1 MDDPRGRGGA
11 GGGVSPKKQGYP
23 RRTDRGSPTRGR
35 SQMAI
40 RNIYTLLLILA
51 ICGVAIAPRLCAADP
66 DSTARVAGR
75 LNSISRPFSAASDV
89 AAVQNDP
96 MNYNDL
102 PETPLYYHTLIQN
115 VLAEAPRA
123 ALLEHTRFSH
133 ADLLNRA
140 GRLSHADR
148 SSHVKR
154 RALQALQNVTLAPN
168 RTHRKNPLD
177 GLNYYT
183 GGWNPSSKDYWAS
196 VTWSVVYAPLL
207 GLLWLILGLG
217 IVGFSLLTC
226 LCCRDKWT
234 EMRDPAYAKYT
245 KKDLWVPLGFML
257 LGIVAVLV
265 GFSVMLAG
273 GVQLRNRVYKVTDFM
288 TETVDFT
295 ANVVFNLTKIVETS
309 ASINITNT
317 VIPPAKKAD
326 IESKARVANETATDL
341 QAKTADGIV
350 IINDALRVVTLTFS
364 IIGCIITALCIFAL
378 LFSLLKWAVASNV
391 VVTIIWVV
399 VFFTWCTTAGLIIAY
414 LVNGDTD
421 VALDEVQHSPTMVS
435 AMDKYLHCIPSDKI
449 VNTTRYARYTASTV
463 LTTANTS
470 VATNAPKAFE
480 ALNATS
486 GICVPYGPPP
496 DYTRD
501 MSYCGPGTITFQQMV
516 NGLGAMANSSDVVPE
531 AVKNDLAAAATTLSL
546 LESTIPNVLFLAN
559 CSYVAEIAQFA
570 LNEVQAM
577 VTDFQML
584 WIGFLVITIACMMQA
599 LSMPIYVFRAVRI
612 GNRLADDEAEGLYKA
627 SAVPVA
633 YPAEGEVATAPRLC
647 AADSDSTAH
656 IAARLKG
663 ISRSSLVPDVTASQK
678 FHPEYYHLPD
688 AVLYY
693 DSLIRNA
700 ITQAPRA
707 AILEHARLNHVTRR
721 ALQQILE
728 NVTLAPNRTHRKNPL
743 DGLNYYTGGWDPAN
757 KDYWASVVWSV
768 VYAPLLGLLWL
779 ILGLGIVGFSL
790 LTCLCC
796 RDKWTEM
803 RDPKYAKYTKKDL
816 WVPLGFMLLGIVAVL
831 VGFSVMVAGGVK
843 LHNDVNTVTQYVTE
857 QVDFT
862 ASVIYNL
869 SNIVE
874 TSSSITVANAVIP
887 ADKKADIEAKARK
900 ANETATELQAKTADG
915 INLINNGLRVLSITF
930 YTIGCIITALC
941 ILALLFS
948 LLKWVVASNIFLTLI
963 WVVVF
968 LTWCMTAG
976 LLIAYLVNGDTSVAL
991 EQVQQS
997 PTINSAMDK
1006 YLHCIPSE
1014 KLLNATR
1021 YARYTAAT
1029 VLTTA
1034 NSSVASNAPRVF
1046 KILGVPGGI
1055 CVPYGP
1061 APNFTRDTSLCV
1073 QGETI
1078 LFPQF
1083 VNKLMTTA
1091 GSSALVP
1098 EVVRNDLTATAQTLA
1113 LLESTIPN
1121 VLTLVD
1127 CSYVAN
1133 IAASKVKVVR
1143 NDLTATAQ
1151 TLALLES
1158 TIPNVLTLVDCSYCS
1173 YAQAMITNFQMLWIG
1188 FLVITIACMMQAL
1201 SMPIYVF
1208 RAVRIGDKLSDA
1220 EIEGLYK
1227 ASAVPVA
1234 YPTGGGP
1241 EGQAQANEP
1250 SFAEGSGG
1258 SYYEGESGASYK

>member
-1 MDDPRGRGGA
+1 
-11 GGGVSPKKQGYP
+11 
-23 RRTDRGSPTRGR
+23 
-35 SQMAI
+35 MA
-40 RNIYTLLLILA
+40 R
-51 ICGVAIAPRLCAADP
+51 D
-66 DSTARVAGR
+66 AGR
-75 LNSISRPFSAASDV
+75 LSSISRSFSVADV
-89 AAVQNDP
+89 AASPNDP
-96 MNYNDL
+96 MDYDDL
-102 PETPLYYHTLIQN
+102 PETARYYHTLIQN
-115 VLAEAPRA
+115 VLAEAPRV
-123 ALLEHTRFSH
+123 ALFEHSRYTH
-133 ADLLNRA
+133 ADLLKHA
-140 GRLSHADR
+140 DRLSHADR
-148 SSHVKR
+148 SSRVNR

-168 RTHRKNPLD
+168 RTRRKNPLD

-196 VTWSVVYAPLL
+196 VMWSVIYAPLL

-217 IVGFSLLTC
+217 ILGFSLLTC

-245 KKDLWVPLGFML
+245 NKDLWVPLGFML

-265 GFSVMLAG
+265 GFSVMIAG
-273 GVQLRNRVYKVTDFM
+273 GVQLRNRVHKVTDFI

-295 ANVVFNLTKIVETS
+295 ASVVFNLSRIVETS
-309 ASINITNT
+309 ASINIANT
-317 VIPPAKKAD
+317 VVPPAKKAD
-326 IESKARVANETATDL
+326 IQSKARVANQTATEL
-341 QAKTADGIV
+341 EAKTADGIV

-364 IIGCIITALCIFAL
+364 ILGCIITALCILAL

-391 VVTIIWVV
+391 IVTIIWVV

-414 LVNGDTD
+414 LVNGDTN
-421 VALDEVQHSPTMVS
+421 VALEEVQQSPTMVS
-435 AMDKYLHCIPSDKI
+435 AMDKYLHCIPSDQI
-449 VNTTRYARYTASTV
+449 ANTTRYARYTTATALTV
-463 LTTANTS
+463 ANTS
-470 VATNAPKAFE
+470 VTTNAPKLFD
-480 ALNATS
+480 LL
-486 GICVPYGPPP
+486 GVPGGLCVPYGPPP
-496 DYTRD
+496 DYTRNA
-501 MSYCGPGTITFQQMV
+501 SYCADSTTKTITFPSLV
-516 NGLGAMANSSDVVPE
+516 DALARTVNSSEIVPD
-531 AVKNDLAAAATTLSL
+531 AVKNDLTAAATTLSL

-570 LNEVQAM
+570 LGEVQAM

-612 GNRLADDEAEGLYKA
+612 GHRLGDDEAEGLYKA

-633 YPAEGEVATAPRLC
+633 YPAGVRHVVGGLR
-647 AADSDSTAH
+647 AAAQ
-656 IAARLKG
+656 AAL
-663 ISRSSLVPDVTASQK
+663 LA
-678 FHPEYYHLPD
+678 
-688 AVLYY
+688 AVLF
-693 DSLIRNA
+693 LNL
-700 ITQAPRA
+700 TPLPTPPRSD
-707 AILEHARLNHVTRR
+707 
-721 ALQQILE
+721 
-728 NVTLAPNRTHRKNPL
+728 PL
-743 DGLNYYTGGWDPAN
+743 PQSV
-757 KDYWASVVWSV
+757 SVVWSV

-831 VGFSVMVAGGVK
+831 VGFSVMVAGGVQ
-843 LHNDVNTVTQYVTE
+843 LHNRVNTVTQYVTE

-874 TSSSITVANAVIP
+874 TSSSITIANAVIP

-930 YTIGCIITALC
+930 YVIGCVITALC

-997 PTINSAMDK
+997 PTISSAMDK
-1006 YLHCIPSE
+1006 YLHCIPNE

-1034 NSSVASNAPRVF
+1034 NTSVVTNAPRLF
-1046 KILGVPGGI
+1046 KILRVPGGI

-1061 APNFTRDTSLCV
+1061 APNFTRDTNLCV
-1073 QGETI
+1073 DGTI
-1078 LFPQF
+1078 LFPDF
-1083 VNKLMTTA
+1083 VNMLMTTA
-1091 GSSALVP
+1091 GSSVLVP

-1133 IAASKVKVVR
+1133 IAKFAMS
-1143 NDLTATAQ
+1143 
-1151 TLALLES
+1151 E
-1158 TIPNVLTLVDCSYCS
+1158 
-1173 YAQAMITNFQMLWIG
+1173 AQAMITNFQMLWIG

-1208 RAVRIGDKLSDA
+1208 RAVRLGDKLSDA
-1220 EIEGLYK
+1220 EVEGLYK

-1234 YPTGGGP
+1234 YPAGGEG
-1241 EGQAQANEP
+1241 EGQMPMNEP
-1250 SFAEGSGG
+1250 SFAEGSDN
-1258 SYYEGESGASYK
+1258 SYAGESGAGYK